1 MANHIPGVGVGT
13 ECRRLRNLSVSR
25 CRGCATALPCL
36 SHVKLGRAVK
46 SRYCRSLYHLSPA
59 PPPSRSPFSPIPQRE
74 RERGGRH
81 TEEPI
86 PVRETSV
93 DSEDTSRR
101 SQRGVDLPDR
111 ACSVAS
117 EQEEED
123 KEKQAL
129 LEKKL
134 EAAKEDLQ
142 KQKAGEGGKD
152 DESGSE
158 HLITHIPSEIQPA
171 QRASFDGL
179 FCPLWGKSG
188 CKKWLSSPW
197 AFKQHLCSK
206 HDIPRDQAARVA
218 DGQWKICPAAPR
230 PRKSPTVATGTT
242 GSQQSHRGLPPM

>member
-1 MANHIPGVGVGT
+1 M
-13 ECRRLRNLSVSR
+13 
-25 CRGCATALPCL
+25 
-36 SHVKLGRAVK
+36 
-46 SRYCRSLYHLSPA
+46 

-123 KEKQAL
+123 KQKQAL
-129 LEKKL
+129 LGKKL
-134 EAAKEDLQ
+134 EVAKEDLQ

-152 DESGSE
+152 DESGSD

-171 QRASFDGL
+171 QRASSDGL

-188 CKKWLSSPW
+188 CRKWLSSAR

-218 DGQWKICPAAPR
+218 DGQWKNLPSRSEASQEPHRRNRPNVSLVPR
-230 PRKSPTVATGTT
+230 DERNPKVPRSEPSE
-242 GSQQSHRGLPPM
+242 GSQASSSQQDAGIQLLRQMWADVADRVLKK